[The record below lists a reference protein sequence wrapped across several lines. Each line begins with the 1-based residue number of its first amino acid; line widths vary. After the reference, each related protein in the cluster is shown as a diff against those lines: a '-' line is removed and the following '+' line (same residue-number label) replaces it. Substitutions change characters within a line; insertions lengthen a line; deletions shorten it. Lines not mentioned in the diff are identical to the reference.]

1 MFPANFEVAFVKQV
15 LETLVA
21 EMLEQNLCLDKALEE
36 FEKQFLQTA
45 LRRSGGN
52 QCKAAQLLHIHRN
65 TLARKIVQH
74 KIKATD
80 GSSINRQGTIVAAR
94 SELAETVDNGDYT
107 DARSTE
113 RAAADADTASA
124 DRAGASMV
132 LRCRCPD
139 LNCPVCHRGC
149 LRPAFVKLYRTDLDD
164 EIGTVF
170 CDRCAVA
177 ALESGAFTFEYKAK
191 ARAARAAAGR
201 GA

>member
-1 MFPANFEVAFVKQV
+1 MKQV

-21 EMLEQNLCLDKALEE
+21 EMLEQNVCLDKAVVEI
-36 FEKQFLQTA
+36 EKQFLEIA

-74 KIKATD
+74 KIKPTD
-80 GSSINRQGTIVAAR
+80 GPRTNRQRTIVAAR
-94 SELAETVDNGDYT
+94 SQSAEPANNGDYT
-107 DARSTE
+107 EARSTE
-113 RAAADADTASA
+113 RVVADVDMASV
-124 DRAGASMV
+124 DREGARMIP
-132 LRCRCPD
+132 RCRCLD
-139 LNCPVCHRGC
+139 LNCPVCHREC

-177 ALESGAFTFEYKAK
+177 ALKSGVFTFEYKTRD
-191 ARAARAAAGR
+191 RAAWSAP

>member
-1 MFPANFEVAFVKQV
+1 MKQV
-15 LETLVA
+15 LEALVA
-21 EMLEQNLCLDKALEE
+21 EMLEQNVCLDKALQE

-80 GSSINRQGTIVAAR
+80 GASINRQGTIVAAR
-94 SELAETVDNGDYT
+94 SELAKTVDNGDYT

-113 RAAADADTASA
+113 RAVADADTASA
-124 DRAGASMV
+124 DRAASMV
-132 LRCRCPD
+132 LPCRCPD

-149 LRPAFVKLYRTDLDD
+149 LRPAFVKLYRTNLDD

-177 ALESGAFTFEYKAK
+177 ALESGVFTFEYKKK
-191 ARAARAAAGR
+191 ARAARAACSAG

>member
-1 MFPANFEVAFVKQV
+1 DNHLNSMFPANSIRGSVIVKEA
-15 LETLVA
+15 LETIVA
-21 EMLEQNLCLDKALEE
+21 EMLEQNVCLDKALQE

-65 TLARKIVQH
+65 TLARKIAQH

-113 RAAADADTASA
+113 RAVADADTASA
-124 DRAGASMV
+124 DRAASMV
-132 LRCRCPD
+132 LPCSATDFTCQ
-139 LNCPVCHRGC
+139 VCH
-149 LRPAFVKLYRTDLDD
+149 P
-164 EIGTVF
+164 
-170 CDRCAVA
+170 
-177 ALESGAFTFEYKAK
+177 
-191 ARAARAAAGR
+191 
-201 GA
+201 

>member
-1 MFPANFEVAFVKQV
+1 MKQV
-15 LETLVA
+15 LEALVA
-21 EMLEQNLCLDKALEE
+21 EMLEQNVCLDKALQE

-80 GSSINRQGTIVAAR
+80 GASINRQGTIVAAR

-113 RAAADADTASA
+113 RAVADADTASA
-124 DRAGASMV
+124 DRAASMV
-132 LRCRCPD
+132 LPCRCPD

-149 LRPAFVKLYRTDLDD
+149 LRPAFVKLYRTNLDD

-177 ALESGAFTFEYKAK
+177 ALESGVFTFEYKKK
-191 ARAARAAAGR
+191 ARAACSAG

>member
-1 MFPANFEVAFVKQV
+1 VKQV
-15 LETLVA
+15 LEALVA
-21 EMLEQNLCLDKALEE
+21 EMLERNVCLDKALEE

-113 RAAADADTASA
+113 RAVADS
-124 DRAGASMV
+124 V

-149 LRPAFVKLYRTDLDD
+149 LRPAFVKLYRSDLDD

-177 ALESGAFTFEYKAK
+177 ALESGVFTFEYKKK

>member
-1 MFPANFEVAFVKQV
+1 VKQV
-15 LETLVA
+15 LEALVA
-21 EMLEQNLCLDKALEE
+21 EMLEQNVCLDKALVEI
-36 FEKQFLQTA
+36 EKQFLEIA

-80 GSSINRQGTIVAAR
+80 SPRTNRQRTIVAAR
-94 SELAETVDNGDYT
+94 SQSAEPADNDDYT
-107 DARSTE
+107 EARSTE
-113 RAAADADTASA
+113 RAVADVDIASV
-124 DRAGASMV
+124 DREEASMV
-132 LRCRCPD
+132 PRCRCLD
-139 LNCPVCHRGC
+139 LKCPACHGQC
-149 LRPAFVKLYRTDLDD
+149 LRPAFVKLYRTGLDD

-177 ALESGAFTFEYKAK
+177 ALKSGVFTFEYKTRD
-191 ARAARAAAGR
+191 RAGSSAP

>member
-1 MFPANFEVAFVKQV
+1 MKQV
-15 LETLVA
+15 LEALVA
-21 EMLEQNLCLDKALEE
+21 EMLEQNVCLDKALQE

-113 RAAADADTASA
+113 RAVADS
-124 DRAGASMV
+124 V

-164 EIGTVF
+164 DEIGTVF

-177 ALESGAFTFEYKAK
+177 ALESGVFTFEYKKK

>member
-1 MFPANFEVAFVKQV
+1 MKQV

-21 EMLEQNLCLDKALEE
+21 EMIEQNVCLDKALEE
-36 FEKQFLQTA
+36 FEKQFLEIA

-74 KIKATD
+74 KIKATQ
-80 GSSINRQGTIVAAR
+80 RTIVAAR
-94 SELAETVDNGDYT
+94 SESAEPAGNGDYT
-107 DARSTE
+107 EARSTK
-113 RAAADADTASA
+113 RAVADVDMASA

-132 LRCRCPD
+132 LRCRCLD
-139 LNCPVCHRGC
+139 LNCPACHRGC
-149 LRPAFVKLYRTDLDD
+149 LRPAFVKLYRADLDD

-177 ALESGAFTFEYKAK
+177 ALKSGVFTFEYKTK
-191 ARAARAAAGR
+191 DRAAWSAP

>member
-1 MFPANFEVAFVKQV
+1 MKQV
-15 LETLVA
+15 LEALVA
-21 EMLEQNLCLDKALEE
+21 EMLERNVCLDKALEE

-132 LRCRCPD
+132 
-139 LNCPVCHRGC
+139 
-149 LRPAFVKLYRTDLDD
+149 RPAFVKLYRTDLDD

-177 ALESGAFTFEYKAK
+177 ALESGVFTFEYKKK